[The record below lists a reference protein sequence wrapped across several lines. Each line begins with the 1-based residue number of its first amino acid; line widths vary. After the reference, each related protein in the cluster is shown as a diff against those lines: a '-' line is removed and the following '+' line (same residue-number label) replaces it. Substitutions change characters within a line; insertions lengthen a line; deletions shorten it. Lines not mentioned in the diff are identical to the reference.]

1 MFPLPLSGTLSASH
15 LPPPHHLQAQV
26 QALWTAGASALP
38 YSIPSWPP
46 TRSGPPL
53 SHFPDRETEAERSRV
68 NCLKLPQD
76 NNGAD
81 LAPSN
86 AMLSTIVPLSLLHG
100 RAVLSPSPQA
110 SPGCLSTR
118 SAFVETPTK
127 VRHTASHRPPRSFPE
142 KTQRRDAANP
152 LCSWGHCSPVCG
164 PEPDGQQ
171 EAGQGREQ
179 WALWPRL
186 GLAQGPYLPPAP
198 RSQDWARRGAQHVQE
213 GSALTVTLP
222 SSSCSTPD
230 PPTPP
235 ATAPSVPLVHSTN
248 TDCTPTPLHTAP
260 LPAPPRP
267 QGRRK
272 DALISWNRRSKR
284 ERATEGGQRQGPTG
298 VHCCPTLGGLK

>member
-1 MFPLPLSGTLSASH
+1 MQTWPPLMPCCQPSCPSPFSMGGQSSLRPPRPALGACQPDQPLSRPPQRSGTL
-15 LPPPHHLQAQV
+15 LPTGHPAHSLRKPKEGMLQTHFAAGDTAVQYVAQS
-26 QALWTAGASALP
+26 QTGSK
-38 YSIPSWPP
+38 
-46 TRSGPPL
+46 R
-53 SHFPDRETEAERSRV
+53 
-68 NCLKLPQD
+68 Q
-76 NNGAD
+76 
-81 LAPSN
+81 
-86 AMLSTIVPLSLLHG
+86 G
-100 RAVLSPSPQA
+100 RDVSS
-110 SPGCLSTR
+110 
-118 SAFVETPTK
+118 
-127 VRHTASHRPPRSFPE
+127 
-142 KTQRRDAANP
+142 
-152 LCSWGHCSPVCG
+152 GHCG
-164 PEPDGQQ
+164 PG
-171 EAGQGREQ
+171 
-179 WALWPRL
+179 WAWHRAPTC
-186 GLAQGPYLPPAP
+186 PLPP